1 MVNAPATFNQAY
13 YKGRQWPGPCT
24 WPNTEIF
31 PVYTGICRV
40 TFSNGNISYGKYVD
54 GNCGS
59 VDATLAKVEVLG
71 IVDGCGTPEGNKWS
85 DCSVS
90 CGFGT
95 STKGDQN
102 RDCHALCE
110 TEAVR
115 YCNLPMMPNDNR
127 LNGFGYDNDNI
138 EVFAEYPIRKSVF
151 GKTNMECKPAPDGKS
166 GYWAKDPLGA
176 SDDEYYIMRHGERCF
191 MSCDSSLH
199 DRPHK
204 LSKNAISYGQLQCND
219 YGKIEHEDY
228 QSGFRKIP
236 VCEPEYCVFPSYG
249 HWKETQQEGTTTN
262 VGIECNGVDDVRK
275 EGDFWFVPKDAECEF
290 TFKADNVKAYR
301 NGV

>member
-115 YCNLPMMPNDNR
+115 YCNLPMMPND
-127 LNGFGYDNDNI
+127 LMD
-138 EVFAEYPIRKSVF
+138 SV
-151 GKTNMECKPAPDGKS
+151 M
-166 GYWAKDPLGA
+166 
-176 SDDEYYIMRHGERCF
+176 I
-191 MSCDSSLH
+191 
-199 DRPHK
+199 
-204 LSKNAISYGQLQCND
+204 
-219 YGKIEHEDY
+219 
-228 QSGFRKIP
+228 
-236 VCEPEYCVFPSYG
+236 
-249 HWKETQQEGTTTN
+249 TTTLKFSLNTLFEKVFLEKQIWN
-262 VGIECNGVDDVRK
+262 VNQHQMAKVDTGQKIHWVLLMMSIILCVMEKGVSCHVTHRSMT
-275 EGDFWFVPKDAECEF
+275 GRI
-290 TFKADNVKAYR
+290 N
-301 NGV
+301 